1 MLICIHDPDESKIMR
16 NITQSIDFLEVE
28 EWLSQVKKIKN
39 SHSLAY
45 TSIKVRET
53 LCSYVASEKI
63 YFLLKLFIFV
73 MQGLMLSKSL
83 RIQQEKEDDE
93 LSKLQDET
101 GSLQNSLHEKESEVA
116 SLKEKLAEANEVKK
130 QAKTKIKE

>member
-45 TSIKVRET
+45 TSIKVREI